1 MFTLAPLLKAL
12 IFLSVLWNCFYYIC
26 RLWHAMSGCYLGY
39 FGQPR
44 KFELSDLSRL
54 ILPCDVKDV
63 PMIIKEEG
71 KHTEKKSMLDKDK

>member
-1 MFTLAPLLKAL
+1 M
-12 IFLSVLWNCFYYIC
+12 N
-26 RLWHAMSGCYLGY
+26 GCYLGY

-63 PMIIKEEG
+63 PMILKEES
-71 KHTEKKSMLDKDK
+71 KHMEKKSIPDKDK